1 MKNYLLLIIITLSN
15 FGAFAQNKNSFVLKG
30 KIENLQKGDTLS
42 LYPITISEFE
52 KEDEHRTL
60 ISNQENTF
68 SFTIPTK
75 HSQYY
80 GLTFSSKNDNE
91 SHSFSFFAKPGDTIS
106 LTKEKEAHSS
116 IKGGVY
122 NTPLYA
128 RLANLFFLK
137 GYKEGNVLKK
147 IKEAI
152 KNNDDETAN
161 RLYEEYSKLQND
173 FSYHNLMD
181 SIAKNVKDDEFAV
194 LMYLS
199 VSYSWN
205 YQQGNS
211 HYQQLPP
218 KAKSSHYGKLFAQI
232 LKKEQKVSAGV
243 QAPKF
248 ALTSSTGKK
257 VSLSDY
263 KGKYLLMYYWN
274 PLCGAC
280 ISTRPEIDSIYE
292 KYDKQLDVLSI
303 TSSPKETHLEQQT
316 DLFKTEG
323 MKEKYLDPPFNKPW
337 NLVFTSDKK
346 NAKALEVYRLRMFP
360 TLTLISPE
368 GKILFRTYTDTQGL
382 ERVLAEHLL

>member
-1 MKNYLLLIIITLSN
+1 MKNYLLMIIITLSN

-60 ISNQENTF
+60 ISNQGNTF

-91 SHSFSFFAKPGDTIS
+91 NHSFSFFAKPGDTIS
-106 LTKEKEAHSS
+106 LTKEKDAHSS

-122 NTPLYA
+122 NIPLYA
-128 RLANLFFLK
+128 RFSKLFFSR
-137 GYKEGNVLKK
+137 EHEDDVFSKK
-147 IKEAI
+147 IEQAT
-152 KNNDDETAN
+152 KNNDNETTN
-161 RLYEEYSKLQND
+161 QLYKEYRKFLNDATFQN
-173 FSYHNLMD
+173 LRD
-181 SIAKNVKDDEFAV
+181 SIAENVKDDEFAV
-194 LMYLS
+194 FMYLS
-199 VSYSWN
+199 VSYSLN
-205 YQQGNS
+205 YQQEKA
-211 HYQQLPP
+211 HYQQLHP
-218 KAKSSHYGKLFAQI
+218 KVKSSYYGKLFAQI

-263 KGKYLLMYYWN
+263 RGKYLLMYYWA

-292 KYDKQLDVLSI
+292 KYTKQLDILSI
-303 TSSPKETHLEQQT
+303 TPSPKETLLEQQA
-316 DLFKTEG
+316 DFFKEEG

-337 NLVFTSDKK
+337 NLVFTDDEK
-346 NAKALEVYRLRMFP
+346 NLKALEVYRLRMFP

-368 GKILFRTYTDTQGL
+368 GKILFRTYSDTQRL
-382 ERVLAEHLL
+382 ERVLSEHLL